1 MSRGLGYTDIEL
13 QALLD
18 IVEEVLPRSPN
29 EWEEVSRRHIENYP
43 GRTLDSIRRKFNALA
58 NHKKPTGDPHC
69 PPTVRRAKRIFALI
83 RERMDIS
90 DGEDDLGPDLLA
102 PLPLPEVVAGGAED
116 VAVQEDENGKNLGT
130 GDDEIPRDNVR
141 DVQQPSVGLRT
152 PSIEGLRVRTPRRNV
167 VSSTNHSV
175 NFPELVQFMMVRAD
189 AEARME
195 RRRQEE
201 REEMEERRRRER
213 EEADERYRRQR
224 EEAEDRREERMMR
237 MMQLFMSNMAGGGQ
251 KRKRGDDNSTED

>member
-29 EWEEVSRRHIENYP
+29 EWEEVSRRHVENYP

-102 PLPLPEVVAGGAED
+102 PIPLPEVGVGEVGVGDVEE
-116 VAVQEDENGKNLGT
+116 VAVQDGENGAT
-130 GDDEIPRDNVR
+130 DNVGTIEGKNSHENVP
-141 DVQQPSVGLRT
+141 DIQQPGVG
-152 PSIEGLRVRTPRRNV
+152 VNTPRAIAQLA
-167 VSSTNHSV
+167 SNH
-175 NFPELVQFMMVRAD
+175 
-189 AEARME
+189 
-195 RRRQEE
+195 
-201 REEMEERRRRER
+201 
-213 EEADERYRRQR
+213 
-224 EEAEDRREERMMR
+224 
-237 MMQLFMSNMAGGGQ
+237 
-251 KRKRGDDNSTED
+251 